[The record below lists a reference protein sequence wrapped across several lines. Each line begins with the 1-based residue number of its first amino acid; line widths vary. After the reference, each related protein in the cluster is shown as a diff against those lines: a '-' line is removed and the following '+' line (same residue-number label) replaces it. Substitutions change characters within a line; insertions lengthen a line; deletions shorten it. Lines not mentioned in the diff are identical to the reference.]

1 MFKGNATVAIITSIN
16 SVKEVDRMEIA
27 PNISVDPQLHHGAP
41 VIKSSTKVQ
50 NSPNDQGDLDEA
62 LNAQLDET

>member
-1 MFKGNATVAIITSIN
+1 
-16 SVKEVDRMEIA
+16 MEIA
-27 PNISVDPQLHHGAP
+27 PNISVDPQTYHGAP

>member
-1 MFKGNATVAIITSIN
+1 MFKGNAAVAIITSTN
-16 SVKEVDRMEIA
+16 TVKEVGRMEIA
-27 PNISVDPQLHHGAP
+27 PNISVDPQTHHGAP